1 MGQDH
6 TSKVWN
12 WNSLVTFLA
21 LFFWLILFYL
31 QNVLLLK
38 KPMVPT
44 GWFERN
50 SPQTSTLK
58 LSTNVFEVFVV
69 SVFSWNWS
77 FSFSKHTYDT
87 PCISRR
93 LILSSWQYLKMV
105 WVVGNDINKK
115 YTFFSNDQVIKDDAI
130 KKLRLSDPLKTG
142 EERRRTYCYLQKPSP
157 SIVRRFNFPPLSI
170 NKRSSISLYIL
181 TTEAF

>member
-12 WNSLVTFLA
+12 WKSLVTFLV
-21 LFFWLILFYL
+21 LFFWLIFFFL
-31 QNVLLLK
+31 QRGLLLK
-38 KPMVPT
+38 KPIVNT
-44 GWFERN
+44 GWFRRN
-50 SPQTSTLK
+50 YPYTKTLK
-58 LSTNVFEVFVV
+58 LYTNVFEVFVV
-69 SVFSWNWS
+69 SVFSWNRY
-77 FSFSKHTYDT
+77 FSFQKCTYDT
-87 PCISRR
+87 PCISWR

-170 NKRSSISLYIL
+170 NKRSSISLNIL